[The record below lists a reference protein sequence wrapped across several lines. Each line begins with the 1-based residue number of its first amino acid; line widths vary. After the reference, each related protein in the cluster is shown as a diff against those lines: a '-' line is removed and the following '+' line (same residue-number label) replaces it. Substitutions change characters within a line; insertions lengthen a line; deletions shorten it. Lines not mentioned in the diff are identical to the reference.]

1 MYDYIILLCDI
12 SVPKNLR
19 TIVHQYFSPSEEE
32 VAWAT
37 EMVEL
42 AEEAVREGKGVAV
55 KDNKFIGPP
64 MVKMARI
71 ILAKH
76 KKIVSRKVTD

>member
-42 AEEAVREGKGVAV
+42 AEEADREGKGDAV
-55 KDNKFIGPP
+55 KDNKIIGPP
-64 MVKMARI
+64 KEKIARI

-76 KKIVSRKVTD
+76 KKIALRKAAD